1 MVRPSTSVARHKCD
15 AHDDGSETFECAGSP
30 PDTYVVEIQ
39 CGGTSGRPHALAGSP
54 RARAVRRASASARWG
69 AVAFSWLVASA
80 TFGYMLPWA
89 IAVTRRPSRH
99 TRLWAAN
106 LMTGWT
112 GIGWIVCLMVATRPH
127 ECSRAIEG
135 EHRGCHS
142 HGCRP
147 AHVCRA

>member
-15 AHDDGSETFECAGSP
+15 AHDDGSETFECVGSP
-30 PDTYVVEIQ
+30 PDTWLVSLSLVP
-39 CGGTSGRPHALAGSP
+39 SF
-54 RARAVRRASASARWG
+54 RWG

-99 TRLWAAN
+99 TRLWVAN